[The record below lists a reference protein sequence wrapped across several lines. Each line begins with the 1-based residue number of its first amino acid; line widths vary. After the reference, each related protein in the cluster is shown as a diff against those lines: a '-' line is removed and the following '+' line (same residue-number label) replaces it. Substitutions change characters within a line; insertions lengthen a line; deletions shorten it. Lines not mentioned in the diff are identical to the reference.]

1 MDGLL
6 AVTAPLMVAAFTL
19 WGAAVTWL
27 EIVAVGLA
35 LAMVVCNIRV
45 IHWGWPLAAA
55 SALLYFLLFWQHR
68 LYGDA
73 GLQIFFAT
81 VALWGWWQWLRGRR
95 ADGSRLEV
103 RHLGWR
109 GRVGAVV
116 AVGLTWPLLGWWL
129 DHHTDTDV
137 PYWDAFPTVASVVA
151 QILLARKFVENW
163 PAWLVVNLVALAL
176 FVHKALWLTATLYA
190 VFAMGSLVG
199 WRAWHRRAAA
209 ARSPA

>member
-1 MDGLL
+1 MDTLL
-6 AVTAPLMVAAFTL
+6 AAAAPLMAAAFTL

-27 EIVAVGLA
+27 EIVAVVLA

-95 ADGSRLEV
+95 ADGSRLDV
-103 RHLGWR
+103 RHLGGW
-109 GRVGAVV
+109 GRVGALLAV
-116 AVGLTWPLLGWWL
+116 ALTWPLLGWWL
-129 DHHTDTDV
+129 DLHTDTDV

-163 PAWLVVNLVALAL
+163 PTWLVVNLVALAL
-176 FVHKALWLTATLYA
+176 FVHKALWLTAALYA
-190 VFAMGSLVG
+190 VFAVGSLVG
-199 WRAWHRRAAA
+199 WRAWHRRAVEA
-209 ARSPA
+209 PTPT